1 MPDMRA
7 VVLSGGEGSRLRPI
21 THTNAKQLIPIANKP
36 ILFTAL
42 EAIRDAGITEV
53 GVVVGS
59 TALEVENAV
68 GYGDAWGLSV
78 TYLHQDRPA
87 GIAHA
92 VGLARKFVAD
102 EPFVVYLG
110 DNVLL
115 QGVAAFVEEFG
126 RYRPNAQIYL
136 ARVPEPE
143 HFGVAELDGDRVV
156 RLVEKPQTF
165 VTDLALVGVYL
176 FDATVFDAIDRLKPS
191 WRNELEI
198 TEAIQLL
205 IDEGRTV
212 RAEMVSGWWKDTGR
226 PEDLLEANRMMLTNQ
241 EPRIE
246 GDVDAD
252 SLVSGSV
259 VVEEGAKVVRSRLD
273 GPLIVGRGTTIEDAT
288 IGPCTS
294 VGNGCR
300 VASSRV
306 ENSIVLEGC
315 RIEGIAHLAD
325 SILGRH
331 VEVRPGRNAD
341 GAHRLIVGDQSQLE
355 LS

>member
-1 MPDMRA
+1 MPRMKA

-36 ILFTAL
+36 ILFSAL
-42 EAIRDAGITEV
+42 EAIRDAGIDEV
-53 GVVVGS
+53 AIVVGS
-59 TALEVENAV
+59 TAPEVENAV
-68 GYGDAWGLSV
+68 GYGDGWGLAV
-78 TYLHQDRPA
+78 TYLHQDNPR

-102 EPFVVYLG
+102 DPFVVYLG

-115 QGVAAFVEEFG
+115 QGVAGFVEEFE

-136 ARVPEPE
+136 ARVSEPE

-156 RLVEKPQTF
+156 RLVEKPQSY
-165 VTDLALVGVYL
+165 VSDLALVGVYL
-176 FDATVFDAIDRLKPS
+176 FDPTVFDAIDQLKPS

-205 IDEGRTV
+205 IEEGKTV

-226 PEDLLEANRMMLTNQ
+226 PEDLLEANKMMLTNQ

-246 GDVDAD
+246 GEVDAD
-252 SLVSGSV
+252 STLSGSV
-259 VVEEGAKVVRSRLD
+259 VVEEGAKVVRSSLE
-273 GPLIVGRGTTIEDAT
+273 GPVIVGRGTVIEDAT

-294 VGNGCR
+294 VAGGSR
-300 VASSRV
+300 IVGSRV

-315 RIEGIAHLAD
+315 RIEGVGHLAD

-331 VEVRPGRNAD
+331 VEVRPSGSAGVR
-341 GAHRLIVGDQSQLE
+341 RLIVGDQSQLE